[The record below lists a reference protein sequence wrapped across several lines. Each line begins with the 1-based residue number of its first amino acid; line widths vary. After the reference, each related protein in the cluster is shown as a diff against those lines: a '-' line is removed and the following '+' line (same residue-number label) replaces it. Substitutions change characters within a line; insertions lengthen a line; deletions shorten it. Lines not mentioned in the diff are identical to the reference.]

1 MHDTKQHK
9 ARTKRRSDAACL
21 PCRQRKV
28 RCIGRGI
35 PCDTCISCGIKDRC
49 EFVSRKKC
57 SSNKMASNE
66 PSKAREV
73 NESPGI
79 QGPGDTS
86 GSPFTPNTVTCLSE
100 LGEAPSVDS
109 SDGEEDMEANQT
121 PDYVTFQQ
129 PPKALPSWERV
140 DELKA
145 RYFASVYPVIFLH
158 LRSRQPLTGKQLFC
172 TFSSVQF
179 EEEYRTFRRNPSE
192 IALSWLSLLFAILAL
207 ARRAEEAPE
216 RMYNSDRLS
225 LTYEKAAWDC
235 LSIASPP
242 FEPSTTA
249 LKALIL
255 VIYGR
260 VHRGDNVSEAL
271 QTAFKMASSISC
283 HRRSP
288 QSTTGEEDKV
298 LWLALKTLLFM
309 NGQLHSHSCDQAS
322 SWSMHLMASIDWK
335 EPLEVQGR
343 FMSLKGSFLSAMDFT
358 MLQSQI
364 LTISDMIDANNRYDL
379 PSLWILPG
387 ILGELSRIENECN
400 QFDAGP
406 SSSGSPR
413 DLCRGRLAIL
423 RYNIRYLLQSAYLP
437 CFESYLSGDSMPDTR
452 SDAVKCVDSAKCAL
466 EIFCSLIEDTH
477 YSWYLR
483 GIGKHYAMN
492 CANTL
497 WWGLQSIC
505 TGEMARE
512 AKDYLERVASF
523 LSITEKFGAV
533 PSSSE

>member
-1 MHDTKQHK
+1 
-9 ARTKRRSDAACL
+9 
-21 PCRQRKV
+21 
-28 RCIGRGI
+28 
-35 PCDTCISCGIKDRC
+35 
-49 EFVSRKKC
+49 
-57 SSNKMASNE
+57 MA
-66 PSKAREV
+66 KAREV
-73 NESPGI
+73 NESPGT

-86 GSPFTPNTVTCLSE
+86 GSPFTPSTVTSLSE
-100 LGEAPSVDS
+100 LCEAPSVEL
-109 SDGEEDMEANQT
+109 SDGEEYMEANQT

-129 PPKALPSWERV
+129 PLKALPSWRRV
-140 DELKA
+140 EELKTQ
-145 RYFASVYPVIFLH
+145 YFASVYPVTFLH

-179 EEEYRTFRRNPSE
+179 EEEYRTFRQYPSE
-192 IALSWLSLLFAILAL
+192 IAFSWLSLLFAILAL

-216 RMYNSDRLS
+216 KMYNSDRLS

-260 VHRGDNVSEAL
+260 AHRGDNVLEVL

-322 SWSMHLMASIDWK
+322 SWSMHLMASIDWE
-335 EPLEVQGR
+335 EPLEMQDR
-343 FMSLKGSFLSAMDFT
+343 LRSLKGSFLSAMDFT
-358 MLQSQI
+358 MLQSQVLGVWDI
-364 LTISDMIDANNRYDL
+364 IDASKRYGL
-379 PSLWILPG
+379 LSSWGLPG
-387 ILGELSRIENECN
+387 IVDELSRIENECN

-406 SSSGSPR
+406 SFSGSPT

-423 RYNIRYLLQSAYLP
+423 RYSIRYLLQSAYLP
-437 CFESYLSGDSMPDTR
+437 CFESYLSGDPMPDTR

-483 GIGKHYAMN
+483 GIGKYYAMN
-492 CANTL
+492 CAVTL
-497 WWGLQSIC
+497 WKGLESIC

-523 LSITEKFGAV
+523 LSMTEKFGAV